1 MSSHGSQRVKGRE
14 RVRVGGGGMMEAEV
28 RVMTSVLASE
38 KQCHIAKG
46 CCCMSSSS
54 LAFFNSFT
62 LEEKQNKIPGDNYRL
77 KLSPDKGKG
86 VAISPG
92 SEKPRQKPF

>member
-1 MSSHGSQRVKGRE
+1 
-14 RVRVGGGGMMEAEV
+14 
-28 RVMTSVLASE
+28 
-38 KQCHIAKG
+38 
-46 CCCMSSSS
+46 MSSSS

>member
-1 MSSHGSQRVKGRE
+1 MVKNTPANARSPRDTCSVPGLGS
-14 RVRVGGGGMMEAEV
+14 
-28 RVMTSVLASE
+28 
-38 KQCHIAKG
+38 AKG